1 MAETLYDPA
10 ALPAGT
16 LPVGAKGRD
25 SVGWW
30 GMLCLI
36 ATESSLFAYLLF
48 SYFYIAIQR
57 GPGWSPEPHP
67 SVVLAGPNTLIL
79 LSSSVAAWWG
89 EGGVRKGQRGR
100 HLAGLALAIAL
111 GVVFLVVQVFE
122 WKGKAFGP
130 ADGSYGSLY
139 FTVTGFHMAHVIVG
153 VALLSVVLAWSAMGY
168 FTPRRYE
175 PVSISIVYWHFVDAV
190 WLAVFSTF
198 YVSPYLMG

>member
-1 MAETLYDPA
+1 MVDASCDHA
-10 ALPAGT
+10 AWPAGA
-16 LPVGAKGRD
+16 LPVGARGRD

-36 ATESSLFAYLLF
+36 ATESCLFAYLLF

-67 SVVLAGPNTLIL
+67 PMTLAGPNTLIL

-89 EGGVRKGQRGR
+89 EDGARRGRRGR
-100 HLAGLALAIAL
+100 HLGGLALTIVL
-111 GVVFLVVQVFE
+111 GAVFLVVQVFE
-122 WKGKAFGP
+122 WKAKGFGP
-130 ADGSYGSLY
+130 SAGSYASLY
-139 FTVTGFHMAHVIVG
+139 FTITGFHMAHVIVG
-153 VALLSVVLAWSAMGY
+153 LALLSVVLIWSAVGY

-175 PVSISIVYWHFVDAV
+175 PVSISIVYWHFVDAI

-198 YVSPYLMG
+198 YLSPRLMG